1 MRGCVKCVNSH
12 ENMLIYMCR
21 KTLAVAKFERISSIQ
36 SNTPKEVNQTSSG
49 RHVSGEKS
57 QVRTEISELVV
68 KTVSRK
74 IKTDTKIQKFQKTMC
89 ARNQPQKTKLL
100 YNISL
105 IPHKNTRRSTQ
116 FSKKLRPSA
125 RDVITHSGF
134 QNHMVRVHFLFM
146 RPRVN
151 VLSAFS
157 RLTLVP
163 VMLAMFVSCSS
174 VLKFFS
180 FLFM

>member
-1 MRGCVKCVNSH
+1 M
-12 ENMLIYMCR
+12 
-21 KTLAVAKFERISSIQ
+21 
-36 SNTPKEVNQTSSG
+36 
-49 RHVSGEKS
+49 RHVLGTSNMPHNATHACVFVPYMYK
-57 QVRTEISELVV
+57 
-68 KTVSRK
+68 
-74 IKTDTKIQKFQKTMC
+74 KIQKFQKTMC

-105 IPHKNTRRSTQ
+105 IPHKNTRHSTQ
-116 FSKKLRPSA
+116 FSKNLRPSA
-125 RDVITHSGF
+125 SDVITHSGF
-134 QNHMVRVHFLFM
+134 QNHMVRVHFAFM

-157 RLTLVP
+157 RHVFTLVP

-174 VLKFFS
+174 MLKFFS